1 METFA
6 KPKYGC
12 VAPGAADCISK
23 PNFLFVC
30 KLAVLLFGT
39 GVLLHQATAQD
50 KSLREQ
56 IVGTWSY
63 VSVDN
68 VRPDGSRAP
77 LFGPNP
83 KGRVT
88 FDREGNYVL
97 LTSRGDQP
105 KFASGNRNQGS
116 DVEYRSAVQGA
127 IAHFG
132 KYEVNE
138 DDKTITFH
146 REVSTFP
153 NWNGIDQ
160 KRPFSISGDELKWV
174 TPSASNGG
182 SAEVVLK
189 RAK

>member
-1 METFA
+1 METSA
-6 KPKYGC
+6 KPKFGC
-12 VAPGAADCISK
+12 VMPNAANYPSK
-23 PNFLFVC
+23 LNVFFVC
-30 KLAVLLFGT
+30 KLSVVIFGV
-39 GVLLHQATAQD
+39 GVFPHQVTAQE

-56 IVGTWSY
+56 IVGTWKY
-63 VSVDN
+63 ISVDN
-68 VRPDGSRAP
+68 IRPDGSRAP

-105 KFASGNRNQGS
+105 KFASGNRNQGT
-116 DVEYRSAVQGA
+116 DDEYRAAVQGS

-138 DDKTITFH
+138 GDKTITFH
-146 REVSTFP
+146 IEVSTFP

-160 KRPFSISGDELKWV
+160 KRPFSIRGDELKWV

-182 SAEVVLK
+182 AAEVVLQ